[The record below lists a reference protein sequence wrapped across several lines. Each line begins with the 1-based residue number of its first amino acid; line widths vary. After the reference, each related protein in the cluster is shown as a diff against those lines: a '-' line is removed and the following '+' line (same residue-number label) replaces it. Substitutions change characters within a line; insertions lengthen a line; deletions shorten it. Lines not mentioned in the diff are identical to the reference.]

1 MKNKLF
7 SYLMVG
13 MLAVTVATSVTPPMA
28 VHAVTQDELV
38 AYLKYRDS
46 LVAQGYSLADIE
58 NFVNNNT
65 DGTIRNGLP
74 LLKQA
79 VENGTLKKSGASNTP
94 QQTEDTPA
102 QETPAETPKEE
113 KPAPEHKH
121 EYTANLTTNPTCTE
135 EGVMTYT
142 CSCGDSYTEAY
153 PKLEHQYESAVT
165 REPNCAVEGEMT
177 YTCTLCGDSYTEPI
191 EVIAHTP
198 GAAQTTV
205 EPTCTKEGEKVI
217 KCTVCG
223 AVIST
228 ESIPMTEHEEG
239 LTKIT
244 VPEKLLKNGVKET
257 HCRNCDILL
266 RSESVPAILG
276 WHHFI
281 PLCVVAAIL
290 LYVVIYVAVSFHKDK
305 KNKKNK
311 E

>member
-7 SYLMVG
+7 AYLLIGV
-13 MLAVTVATSVTPPMA
+13 LAGTMATGIAPTMTVMA
-28 VHAVTQDELV
+28 ETQDEGA
-38 AYLKYRDS
+38 AYCDYLNM
-46 LVAQGYSLADIE
+46 LIAQGYSKEDIRAYLHSHG
-58 NFVNNNT
+58 
-65 DGTIRNGLP
+65 DGSIATAMKILPEAVANGS
-74 LLKQA
+74 LKNA
-79 VENGTLKKSGASNTP
+79 GGAASTP
-94 QQTEDTPA
+94 S

-165 REPNCAVEGEMT
+165 KEPNCAVEGEMT
-177 YTCTLCGDSYTEPI
+177 YTCKLCGDSYTEPI

-198 GAAQTTV
+198 GAAQVTL

-244 VPEKLLKNGVKET
+244 VPERLLKEGVKET

-290 LYVVIYVAVSFHKDK
+290 LYMVIYVAVSFHKDK
-305 KNKKNK
+305 KNKKEHK
-311 E
+311 

>member
-28 VHAVTQDELV
+28 VHAVTQDELGV
-38 AYLKYRDS
+38 YFKYIDS
-46 LVAQGYSLADIE
+46 LIAQGYSKEDICAYMDAH
-58 NFVNNNT
+58 T
-65 DGTIRNGLP
+65 DGTIASAMRVLPEAVANGS
-74 LLKQA
+74 
-79 VENGTLKKSGASNTP
+79 LKKAGSA
-94 QQTEDTPA
+94 TPA
-102 QETPAETPKEE
+102 PSQETPADAPKEE
-113 KPAPEHKH
+113 KPVPEHKH

-153 PKLEHQYESAVT
+153 PKLEHQYEGKVT

-244 VPEKLLKNGVKET
+244 VPERLLKEGVKET

-290 LYVVIYVAVSFHKDK
+290 LYVVIYKVKLNRTAKTAA
-305 KNKKNK
+305 K

>member
-1 MKNKLF
+1 MKRKF
-7 SYLMVG
+7 ITYL
-13 MLAVTVATSVTPPMA
+13 LVATVLTAAGVANFSMDA
-28 VHAVTQDELV
+28 YAITQDEGA
-38 AYLKYRDS
+38 AYAKYIHS
-46 LVAQGYSLADIE
+46 LLEQGYTKEDIE
-58 NFVNNNT
+58 NFVNKNT
-65 DGTIRNGLP
+65 DGTIRNGFP
-74 LLKQA
+74 ILKQA
-79 VENGTLKKSGASNTP
+79 VENGTLKPSGASANTAP
-94 QQTEDTPA
+94 QAEDTPK
-102 QETPAETPKEE
+102 QDTPKEE

-165 REPNCAVEGEMT
+165 KEPNCAVEGEMT

-205 EPTCTKEGEKVI
+205 EPTCTKEGEKVV

-244 VPEKLLKNGVKET
+244 VPERLLKEGVKET

-281 PLCVVAAIL
+281 PLCVVGAIL

-305 KNKKNK
+305 KNKK
-311 E
+311 EHE

>member
-1 MKNKLF
+1 MKNKVF

-28 VHAVTQDELV
+28 VHAVTQDELG
-38 AYLKYRDS
+38 AYLKYIHS
-46 LVAQGYSLADIE
+46 LIEQGYTNEDIE
-58 NFVNNNT
+58 NFVNKNT
-65 DGTIRNGLP
+65 DGTIRNGFP
-74 LLKQA
+74 ILKQA
-79 VENGTLKKSGASNTP
+79 VENGTFKPSGASANTAP
-94 QQTEDTPA
+94 QTEDTPK
-102 QETPAETPKEE
+102 QDTPKEE

-153 PKLEHQYESAVT
+153 PKLEHQYEGKVT

-198 GAAQTTV
+198 GAAQVTL
-205 EPTCTKEGEKVI
+205 EPTCTKEGEKVV

-244 VPEKLLKNGVKET
+244 VPERLLKEGVKET

-290 LYVVIYVAVSFHKDK
+290 LYVVIYVAVAFHKDK
-305 KNKKNK
+305 KNKKEHK
-311 E
+311 

>member
-1 MKNKLF
+1 MKRKF
-7 SYLMVG
+7 ITYL
-13 MLAVTVATSVTPPMA
+13 LVATVLTATGVANFSMDA
-28 VHAVTQDELV
+28 YAITQDEQSE
-38 AYLKYRDS
+38 YNRYMQS
-46 LVAQGYSLADIE
+46 LLAQGYSMDDIDR
-58 NFVNNNT
+58 FVINNT

-79 VENGTLKKSGASNTP
+79 VENGTLKPSGASANTAP
-94 QQTEDTPA
+94 QAEDTPK
-102 QETPAETPKEE
+102 QETPKEE
-113 KPAPEHKH
+113 KTAPEHKH

-153 PKLEHQYESAVT
+153 PKLEHQYESTVT
-165 REPNCAVEGEMT
+165 KEPNCAVEGEMT

-198 GAAQTTV
+198 GAAQVTL

-228 ESIPMTEHEEG
+228 ESIPMAEHEEG

-244 VPEKLLKNGVKET
+244 VPERLLKDGVKET

-305 KNKKNK
+305 KNKKEHK
-311 E
+311 

>member
-1 MKNKLF
+1 MKNKLL
-7 SYLMVG
+7 SYLCIVM
-13 MLAVTVATSVTPPMA
+13 MSVTVVTFITPPMA
-28 VHAVTQDELV
+28 VHAVTQDELG
-38 AYLKYRDS
+38 AYTKYLNS
-46 LVAQGYSLADIE
+46 LIAQGYSKEDIRAYLHSHG
-58 NFVNNNT
+58 
-65 DGTIRNGLP
+65 DGSIATAMKILPEAVANGS
-74 LLKQA
+74 LKNA
-79 VENGTLKKSGASNTP
+79 GGAAS
-94 QQTEDTPA
+94 TPA
-102 QETPAETPKEE
+102 PTQETPAETPKEE

-165 REPNCAVEGEMT
+165 REPNCAVEGELT

-191 EVIAHTP
+191 EVLAHTP
-198 GAAQTTV
+198 GAAQVTL

-228 ESIPMTEHEEG
+228 ESIPMAEHEEG
-239 LTKIT
+239 LAKIT
-244 VPEKLLKNGVKET
+244 VPERLLKDGVKET

-266 RSESVPAILG
+266 RSEPVPAILG

-281 PLCVVAAIL
+281 PLCVVGAIL
-290 LYVVIYVAVSFHKDK
+290 LYVVIYKVKRNRTVKTDA
-305 KNKKNK
+305 K

>member
-7 SYLMVG
+7 AYLLIGV
-13 MLAVTVATSVTPPMA
+13 LAGTMATGIAPAMTVMA
-28 VHAVTQDELV
+28 ETQDEGA
-38 AYLKYRDS
+38 AYGKYIHS
-46 LVAQGYSLADIE
+46 LIEQGYSKEEIISYLRSHS
-58 NFVNNNT
+58 
-65 DGTIRNGLP
+65 DGSIATAMKILPEAVANGS
-74 LLKQA
+74 
-79 VENGTLKKSGASNTP
+79 LKKAGST
-94 QQTEDTPA
+94 TPA
-102 QETPAETPKEE
+102 PSQETPAETPKEE

-153 PKLEHQYESAVT
+153 PKLEHQYEGKVT

-198 GAAQTTV
+198 GAAQVTL

-244 VPEKLLKNGVKET
+244 VQEKLLKEGVKET
-257 HCRNCDILL
+257 RCRNCDILL

-290 LYVVIYVAVSFHKDK
+290 LYVVIYVAVAFHKDK
-305 KNKKNK
+305 KNKKEHK
-311 E
+311 

>member
-28 VHAVTQDELV
+28 VHAVTQDEQS
-38 AYLKYRDS
+38 AFSHYIQS
-46 LVAQGYSLADIE
+46 LLDQGYSKDAIIQYLDAHGSDTSLYDNIS
-58 NFVNNNT
+58 
-65 DGTIRNGLP
+65 IL
-74 LLKQA
+74 QSA
-79 VENGTLKKSGASNTP
+79 VESGTLKKPGASANTAP
-94 QQTEDTPA
+94 QTEDTPK
-102 QETPAETPKEE
+102 QETPKEE

-165 REPNCAVEGEMT
+165 KEPNCAVEGEMT

-191 EVIAHTP
+191 EVLAHTP

-205 EPTCTKEGEKVI
+205 EPTCTKEGEKVV

-244 VPEKLLKNGVKET
+244 VPEKLLKEGVKET

-276 WHHFI
+276 WHRFI

>member
-1 MKNKLF
+1 
-7 SYLMVG
+7 
-13 MLAVTVATSVTPPMA
+13 
-28 VHAVTQDELV
+28 
-38 AYLKYRDS
+38 
-46 LVAQGYSLADIE
+46 
-58 NFVNNNT
+58 
-65 DGTIRNGLP
+65 
-74 LLKQA
+74 
-79 VENGTLKKSGASNTP
+79 
-94 QQTEDTPA
+94 
-102 QETPAETPKEE
+102 
-113 KPAPEHKH
+113 
-121 EYTANLTTNPTCTE
+121 
-135 EGVMTYT
+135 MTYT

-165 REPNCAVEGEMT
+165 KEPNCAVEGEMT

-191 EVIAHTP
+191 EVIPHTP

-244 VPEKLLKNGVKET
+244 VPERLLKEGVKET

-290 LYVVIYVAVSFHKDK
+290 LYVVIYKVKRNRTVKTDA
-305 KNKKNK
+305 K

>member
-1 MKNKLF
+1 MKRKF
-7 SYLMVG
+7 ITYL
-13 MLAVTVATSVTPPMA
+13 LVATVLTAAGVANFSMDA
-28 VHAVTQDELV
+28 YAITQDEGA
-38 AYLKYRDS
+38 AYAKYISS
-46 LVAQGYSLADIE
+46 LISQGYSKDDIVRVLE
-58 NFVNNNT
+58 KNPNGSLTSAVEELNQAIA
-65 DGTIRNGLP
+65 DGTLQKAGG
-74 LLKQA
+74 
-79 VENGTLKKSGASNTP
+79 VAS
-94 QQTEDTPA
+94 TPA
-102 QETPAETPKEE
+102 PSQETPTETPKEE

-142 CSCGDSYTEAY
+142 CSCGDWYTEAY
-153 PKLEHQYESAVT
+153 PKLEHQYEGKVT

-191 EVIAHTP
+191 EVIPHTP
-198 GAAQTTV
+198 GAAQVTL
-205 EPTCTKEGEKVI
+205 EPTCTKEGEKVV

-228 ESIPMTEHEEG
+228 ESIPMAEHEEG

-244 VPEKLLKNGVKET
+244 VPEKLLKEGVKET

-281 PLCVVAAIL
+281 PLCVVAVIL

-305 KNKKNK
+305 KNKK
-311 E
+311 EHE

>member
-28 VHAVTQDELV
+28 VHAVTQDEQS
-38 AYLKYRDS
+38 AFSHYIQS
-46 LVAQGYSLADIE
+46 LLDQGYSKEDILAYIHKYS
-58 NFVNNNT
+58 
-65 DGTIRNGLP
+65 DGTIAWSMNNLP
-74 LLKQA
+74 KA
-79 VENGTLKKSGASNTP
+79 VADGSLKKAGSTTP
-94 QQTEDTPA
+94 APA
-102 QETPAETPKEE
+102 QETPAETPQEE

-177 YTCTLCGDSYTEPI
+177 YTCTLCGDFYTEPI
-191 EVIAHTP
+191 EVIPHTP

-281 PLCVVAAIL
+281 PLCVVGAIL
-290 LYVVIYVAVSFHKDK
+290 LYVVIYLAVSFHKDK
-305 KNKKNK
+305 KNKKEHK
-311 E
+311 

>member
-1 MKNKLF
+1 MKRKF
-7 SYLMVG
+7 ITYL
-13 MLAVTVATSVTPPMA
+13 LVATVLTAAGVANFSMDA
-28 VHAVTQDELV
+28 YAITQDEGA
-38 AYLKYRDS
+38 AYAKYISS
-46 LVAQGYSLADIE
+46 LVSQGYSKEDIRAYLHSHG
-58 NFVNNNT
+58 
-65 DGTIRNGLP
+65 DGSIATAMKILPEAVANGS
-74 LLKQA
+74 LKNA
-79 VENGTLKKSGASNTP
+79 GGAAS
-94 QQTEDTPA
+94 TPA
-102 QETPAETPKEE
+102 PSQETPAETPKEE

-153 PKLEHQYESAVT
+153 PKLEHQYEGKVT

-205 EPTCTKEGEKVI
+205 EPTCTKEGEKVV

-228 ESIPMTEHEEG
+228 ESIPMAEHEEG

-244 VPEKLLKNGVKET
+244 VPERLLKDGVKET

-290 LYVVIYVAVSFHKDK
+290 LYVVIYVAVAFHKDK

>member
-13 MLAVTVATSVTPPMA
+13 MLAVTVATSVT
-28 VHAVTQDELV
+28 QDEQS
-38 AYLKYRDS
+38 AFSHYIQS
-46 LVAQGYSLADIE
+46 LLDQGYSKEDILAYIHKYS
-58 NFVNNNT
+58 
-65 DGTIRNGLP
+65 DGTIAWSMNNLP
-74 LLKQA
+74 KA
-79 VENGTLKKSGASNTP
+79 VADGSLKKAGASANVAP
-94 QQTEDTPA
+94 QAEDTPK
-102 QETPAETPKEE
+102 QETPKEE

-153 PKLEHQYESAVT
+153 PKLEHQYEGNVT

-228 ESIPMTEHEEG
+228 ESIPMAEHEEG

-244 VPEKLLKNGVKET
+244 VPEKLLKEGVKET

-305 KNKKNK
+305 KNKK
-311 E
+311 EHE

>member
-7 SYLMVG
+7 AYLLIGV
-13 MLAVTVATSVTPPMA
+13 LAGTMATGIAPTMTVMA
-28 VHAVTQDELV
+28 ETQDEG
-38 AYLKYRDS
+38 AAFAKYVRS
-46 LVAQGYSLADIE
+46 LIEQGYSKEDI
-58 NFVNNNT
+58 VKYL
-65 DGTIRNGLP
+65 DANGSSTSLYDDISI
-74 LLKQA
+74 LQGA
-79 VENGTLKKSGASNTP
+79 VENGALKKPGASANTVP
-94 QQTEDTPA
+94 QAEDTPK
-102 QETPAETPKEE
+102 QETPKEE

-153 PKLEHQYESAVT
+153 PKLEHQYEGNVT

-198 GAAQTTV
+198 GAAQVTL
-205 EPTCTKEGEKVI
+205 EPTCTKEGEKVV

-228 ESIPMTEHEEG
+228 ESIPMAEHEEG

-244 VPEKLLKNGVKET
+244 VPEKLLKEGVKET

-305 KNKKNK
+305 KNKKEHK
-311 E
+311 

>member
-1 MKNKLF
+1 MKRKF
-7 SYLMVG
+7 ITYL
-13 MLAVTVATSVTPPMA
+13 LVATVLTATGVANFSMDA
-28 VHAVTQDELV
+28 YAYTQDEYC
-38 AYLKYRDS
+38 AYFDFVNGLIS
-46 LVAQGYSLADIE
+46 QGYSKTDIQKILDK
-58 NFVNNNT
+58 NP
-65 DGTIRNGLP
+65 NGSLSDAVSE
-74 LLKQA
+74 LKQA
-79 VENGTLKKSGASNTP
+79 ISDGTLKLAGASANTAPQAENTP
-94 QQTEDTPA
+94 K
-102 QETPAETPKEE
+102 QEIPKEE

-153 PKLEHQYESAVT
+153 PKLEHQYEGKVT

-223 AVIST
+223 EVIST
-228 ESIPMTEHEEG
+228 ESIPMAEHEEG

-244 VPEKLLKNGVKET
+244 VPEKLLKEGVKET

-290 LYVVIYVAVSFHKDK
+290 LYVVIYVVKRNRAVKTVT
-305 KNKKNK
+305 N

>member
-1 MKNKLF
+1 MKNKLL
-7 SYLMVG
+7 SYLCIVM
-13 MLAVTVATSVTPPMA
+13 MSVTVVTFITPPMA
-28 VHAVTQDELV
+28 VHAVTQDEQSE
-38 AYLKYRDS
+38 YNRYMQS
-46 LVAQGYSLADIE
+46 LLAQGYSMDDIDR
-58 NFVNNNT
+58 FVINNT

-79 VENGTLKKSGASNTP
+79 VENGTLKPSGASANAAP
-94 QQTEDTPA
+94 QAEDTPK
-102 QETPAETPKEE
+102 QETPKEE

-121 EYTANLTTNPTCTE
+121 EYTASLTTNPTCTE

-165 REPNCAVEGEMT
+165 KEPNCAVEGEMT

-205 EPTCTKEGEKVI
+205 EPTCTKEGEKVV

-244 VPEKLLKNGVKET
+244 VPERLLKEGVKET

-266 RSESVPAILG
+266 RSESAPAILG

-290 LYVVIYVAVSFHKDK
+290 LYVVIYKVKRNRTAKAAA
-305 KNKKNK
+305 N